1 MGACVLVNDIDRYGG
16 KYVATKTFL
25 DKDVVS
31 SGDDPVKVFN
41 DAKSHGADDSV
52 LIYVPEKDIIHIYP
66 CQ

>member
-1 MGACVLVNDIDRYGG
+1 METCVLVNDIGRYGG

-41 DAKSHGADDSV
+41 DAKSHGFDDPV
-52 LIYVPEKDIIHIYP
+52 VFYVPEKDTVHIYP